1 MAMPDSTNS
10 SAPDNSLLTSSTPMP
25 ITVAT
30 EKSSNLYDGDSLL
43 LNDVAVKWAEAIRI
57 EENKP
62 NEGLYLQIKDN
73 VLGLAD
79 ASEKKVLP
87 VEVDFASPASLYR
100 KQHGGG
106 RKEPIVKAI
115 GLKGN
120 ESWHVVDAT
129 PGLGRD
135 AFVMAGVG
143 CKVTMIE
150 RSPIVAALLE
160 DGIRRLAIH
169 FPELAERI
177 SLQHGNSA
185 EVMQYFEGES
195 VNAIYLDPMFPHKKK
210 SALVKKEMR
219 LFQQLLGHDPDAD
232 ALLPPALKLAT
243 HRVVVK
249 RPNSADV
256 LAGEKPSMAIESKK
270 HRFDVYLCQNK

>member
-1 MAMPDSTNS
+1 MLNSVPLVIAQHSTQ
-10 SAPDNSLLTSSTPMP
+10 DDTSLLNSIGNKWGFPVVSHS
-25 ITVAT
+25 
-30 EKSSNLYDGDSLL
+30 EKP
-43 LNDVAVKWAEAIRI
+43 AE
-57 EENKP
+57 
-62 NEGLYLQIKDN
+62 GFYLQIQN
-73 VLGLAD
+73 GVLGLAD

-120 ESWHVVDAT
+120 EGWHVVDAT

-135 AFVMAGVG
+135 AFVLVSVG

-160 DGIRRLAIH
+160 DCIRRLALS
-169 FPELAERI
+169 FPELAAKM

-185 EVMQYFEGES
+185 EVMQYFTGEN

-232 ALLPPALKLAT
+232 ALLPPALELAT

-270 HRFDVYLCQNK
+270 HRFDVYLCQKP

>member
-1 MAMPDSTNS
+1 MLNSVHLVIAQHSTQ
-10 SAPDNSLLTSSTPMP
+10 DDTSLLNTIGDKWGFPVVSHS
-25 ITVAT
+25 
-30 EKSSNLYDGDSLL
+30 EKP
-43 LNDVAVKWAEAIRI
+43 AE
-57 EENKP
+57 
-62 NEGLYLQIKDN
+62 GFYLQIQN
-73 VLGLAD
+73 GVLGLAD

-120 ESWHVVDAT
+120 EGWHVVDAT

-135 AFVMAGVG
+135 AFVLVSVG

-160 DGIRRLAIH
+160 DGIRRLALS
-169 FPELAERI
+169 FPELAAKM

-185 EVMQYFEGES
+185 EVMQYFTGEN

-270 HRFDVYLCQNK
+270 HRFDVYLCQKP

>member
-1 MAMPDSTNS
+1 MLNSVPLVIAQHSTQ
-10 SAPDNSLLTSSTPMP
+10 DDTSLLNSIGDKWGFPVVSHS
-25 ITVAT
+25 
-30 EKSSNLYDGDSLL
+30 EKP
-43 LNDVAVKWAEAIRI
+43 AE
-57 EENKP
+57 
-62 NEGLYLQIKDN
+62 GFYLQIQN
-73 VLGLAD
+73 GVLGLAD

-120 ESWHVVDAT
+120 EGWHVVDAT

-135 AFVMAGVG
+135 AFVLVSVG

-160 DGIRRLAIH
+160 DGIRRLVLS
-169 FPELAERI
+169 FPELAAKM

-185 EVMQYFEGES
+185 EVMQYFTGEN

-210 SALVKKEMR
+210 SALVKKEVR

-270 HRFDVYLCQNK
+270 HRFDVYLCQKP

>member
-1 MAMPDSTNS
+1 MLNSVPLVLAENS
-10 SAPDNSLLTSSTPMP
+10 SSDDTALVNVVSEKWNFPV
-25 ITVAT
+25 ITHS
-30 EKSSNLYDGDSLL
+30 EKD
-43 LNDVAVKWAEAIRI
+43 
-57 EENKP
+57 
-62 NEGLYLQIKDN
+62 NEGFYLQVRN
-73 VLGLAD
+73 GVLGLAD
-79 ASEKKVLP
+79 ASDKKVLP

-120 ESWHVVDAT
+120 EKWHVVDAT

-135 AFVMAGVG
+135 AFVLVSVG

-160 DGIRRLAIH
+160 DGIRRLALS
-169 FPELAERI
+169 FPELASQM
-177 SLQHGNSA
+177 SLRHGNSA
-185 EVMQYFEGES
+185 EVMQYFSGEN

-232 ALLPPALKLAT
+232 ALLPPALELAT

-256 LAGEKPSMAIESKK
+256 LAGMKASMAIESKK
-270 HRFDVYLCQNK
+270 HRFDVYLCQKNLGE

>member
-1 MAMPDSTNS
+1 MLNHVPLIICDDTNS
-10 SAPDNSLLTSSTPMP
+10 DDAALISAISEKWGFPVVSSS
-25 ITVAT
+25 
-30 EKSSNLYDGDSLL
+30 EKPS
-43 LNDVAVKWAEAIRI
+43 
-57 EENKP
+57 
-62 NEGLYLQIKDN
+62 EGMYLQVQN
-73 VLGLAD
+73 GVLGLAD
-79 ASEKKVLP
+79 AGEKKVNP

-120 ESWHVVDAT
+120 EAWHVVDAT

-135 AFVMAGVG
+135 AFVLVSVG

-150 RSPIVAALLE
+150 RSPVVAALLE
-160 DGIRRLAIH
+160 DGIRRLALS
-169 FPELAERI
+169 FPELAAKM

-185 EVMQYFEGES
+185 EVMQYFTGEN

-256 LAGEKPSMAIESKK
+256 LAGIKASMAIESKK
-270 HRFDVYLCQNK
+270 HRFDVYLCQKNLGE

>member
-1 MAMPDSTNS
+1 MLSQLPIVVA
-10 SAPDNSLLTSSTPMP
+10 SASDDELYEADNQLALSISAKWGFPVLPQN
-25 ITVAT
+25 
-30 EKSSNLYDGDSLL
+30 EKPS
-43 LNDVAVKWAEAIRI
+43 
-57 EENKP
+57 
-62 NEGLYLQIKDN
+62 EGLYLQVYQD

-120 ESWHVVDAT
+120 DAWHVVDAT

-135 AFVMAGVG
+135 AFVLVCVG
-143 CKVTMIE
+143 CSVTMIE
-150 RSPIVAALLE
+150 RSPVVAALLE
-160 DGIRRLAIH
+160 DGIRRLALT
-169 FPELAERI
+169 FPDLANRM

-185 EVMQYFEGES
+185 EVMQYFKGES
-195 VNAIYLDPMFPHKKK
+195 VDAIYLDPMFPHKKK

-232 ALLPPALKLAT
+232 ALLPPALMLAM

-270 HRFDVYLCQNK
+270 HRFDVYLCQKN

>member
-1 MAMPDSTNS
+1 MLNSVPLVIAQHSTQ
-10 SAPDNSLLTSSTPMP
+10 DDTSLLNSIGDKWGFPVVSHS
-25 ITVAT
+25 
-30 EKSSNLYDGDSLL
+30 EKP
-43 LNDVAVKWAEAIRI
+43 AE
-57 EENKP
+57 
-62 NEGLYLQIKDN
+62 GFYLQIQN
-73 VLGLAD
+73 GVLGLAD

-115 GLKGN
+115 GIKGN
-120 ESWHVVDAT
+120 EGWHVVDAT

-135 AFVMAGVG
+135 AFILVSVG

-160 DGIRRLAIH
+160 DGIRRLALS
-169 FPELAERI
+169 FPELAAKM

-185 EVMQYFEGES
+185 EVMQYFTGEN

-270 HRFDVYLCQNK
+270 HRFDVYLCQKP

>member
-1 MAMPDSTNS
+1 MLNSVPLVIAQHSTQ
-10 SAPDNSLLTSSTPMP
+10 DDTSLLNSIGDKWGFPVVSHS
-25 ITVAT
+25 
-30 EKSSNLYDGDSLL
+30 EKP
-43 LNDVAVKWAEAIRI
+43 AE
-57 EENKP
+57 
-62 NEGLYLQIKDN
+62 GVYLQIQN
-73 VLGLAD
+73 GVLGLAD

-120 ESWHVVDAT
+120 EGWHVVDAT

-135 AFVMAGVG
+135 AFVLVSVG

-160 DGIRRLAIH
+160 DGIRRLALS
-169 FPELAERI
+169 FPELAAKM

-185 EVMQYFEGES
+185 EVMQYFTGEN

-270 HRFDVYLCQNK
+270 HRFDVYLCQKP

>member
-1 MAMPDSTNS
+1 MLNTLPLVVT
-10 SAPDNSLLTSSTPMP
+10 SAPADACFDADSDLAKAISDKWGFSYCEN
-25 ITVAT
+25 
-30 EKSSNLYDGDSLL
+30 NLPPADGF
-43 LNDVAVKWAEAIRI
+43 
-57 EENKP
+57 
-62 NEGLYLQIKDN
+62 YLQVHNN
-73 VLGLAD
+73 VLGLSD

-106 RKEPIVKAI
+106 RKEPIVKAV

-120 ESWHVVDAT
+120 EQWHVVDAT

-135 AFVMAGVG
+135 AFVLVSVG
-143 CKVTMIE
+143 CHVTMIE

-160 DGIRRLAIH
+160 DGIRRLQIDY
-169 FPELAERI
+169 PDLASRMT
-177 SLQHGNSA
+177 LQHGNSA
-185 EVMQYFEGES
+185 EVMQYFDGED

-256 LAGEKPSMAIESKK
+256 LAGHKPSMAIESKK
-270 HRFDVYLCQNK
+270 HRFDVYLCQKN

>member
-1 MAMPDSTNS
+1 MAMLNTLPLVVT
-10 SAPDNSLLTSSTPMP
+10 SAPADACFDADSDLAKAISDKWGFSYCEN
-25 ITVAT
+25 
-30 EKSSNLYDGDSLL
+30 NLPPADGF
-43 LNDVAVKWAEAIRI
+43 
-57 EENKP
+57 
-62 NEGLYLQIKDN
+62 YLQVHNN
-73 VLGLAD
+73 VLGLSD

-106 RKEPIVKAI
+106 RKEPIVKAV

-120 ESWHVVDAT
+120 EQWHVVDAT

-135 AFVMAGVG
+135 AFVLVSVG
-143 CKVTMIE
+143 CHVTMIE

-160 DGIRRLAIH
+160 DGIRRLQIDY
-169 FPELAERI
+169 PDLASRMT
-177 SLQHGNSA
+177 LQHGNSA
-185 EVMQYFEGES
+185 EVMQYFDGED

-256 LAGEKPSMAIESKK
+256 LAGHKPSMAIESKK
-270 HRFDVYLCQNK
+270 HRFDVYLCQKN

>member
-1 MAMPDSTNS
+1 MLNSVPLVIAQHSTQ
-10 SAPDNSLLTSSTPMP
+10 DDTSLLNSIGNKWGFPVVSHS
-25 ITVAT
+25 
-30 EKSSNLYDGDSLL
+30 EKP
-43 LNDVAVKWAEAIRI
+43 AE
-57 EENKP
+57 
-62 NEGLYLQIKDN
+62 GFYLQIQN
-73 VLGLAD
+73 GVLGLAD

-120 ESWHVVDAT
+120 EGWHVVDAT

-135 AFVMAGVG
+135 AFVLVSVG

-160 DGIRRLAIH
+160 DGIRRLALS
-169 FPELAERI
+169 FPELAAKM

-185 EVMQYFEGES
+185 EVMQYFTGEN

-232 ALLPPALKLAT
+232 ALLPPALELAT

-256 LAGEKPSMAIESKK
+256 LTGEKPSMAIESKK
-270 HRFDVYLCQNK
+270 HRFDVYLCQKP

>member
-1 MAMPDSTNS
+1 MLNSVPLVIAQHSTQ
-10 SAPDNSLLTSSTPMP
+10 DDTSLLNSIGDKWGFPVVSHS
-25 ITVAT
+25 
-30 EKSSNLYDGDSLL
+30 EKP
-43 LNDVAVKWAEAIRI
+43 AE
-57 EENKP
+57 
-62 NEGLYLQIKDN
+62 GFYLQIQN
-73 VLGLAD
+73 GVLGLAD

-120 ESWHVVDAT
+120 EGWHVVDAT

-135 AFVMAGVG
+135 AFVLVSVG

-160 DGIRRLAIH
+160 DGIRRLALS
-169 FPELAERI
+169 FPELAAKM

-185 EVMQYFEGES
+185 EVMQYFTGEN

-256 LAGEKPSMAIESKK
+256 LAGEKPSIAIESKK
-270 HRFDVYLCQNK
+270 HRFDVYLCQKP

>member
-1 MAMPDSTNS
+1 MLNSVPLVIAQHSTQ
-10 SAPDNSLLTSSTPMP
+10 DDTSLLNSIGDKWGFPVVSHS
-25 ITVAT
+25 
-30 EKSSNLYDGDSLL
+30 EKP
-43 LNDVAVKWAEAIRI
+43 AE
-57 EENKP
+57 
-62 NEGLYLQIKDN
+62 GFYLQIQN
-73 VLGLAD
+73 GVLGLAY

-120 ESWHVVDAT
+120 EGWHVVDAT

-135 AFVMAGVG
+135 AFVLVSVG

-160 DGIRRLAIH
+160 DGIRRLALS
-169 FPELAERI
+169 FPELAAKM

-185 EVMQYFEGES
+185 EVMQYFTGEN

-270 HRFDVYLCQNK
+270 HRFDVYLCQKP

>member
-1 MAMPDSTNS
+1 MLNSVPLVIAQHSTQ
-10 SAPDNSLLTSSTPMP
+10 DDTSLLNSIGDKWGFPVVSHS
-25 ITVAT
+25 
-30 EKSSNLYDGDSLL
+30 EKP
-43 LNDVAVKWAEAIRI
+43 AE
-57 EENKP
+57 
-62 NEGLYLQIKDN
+62 GFYLQIQN
-73 VLGLAD
+73 GVLGLAD

-120 ESWHVVDAT
+120 EGWHVVDAT

-135 AFVMAGVG
+135 AFVLVSVG

-160 DGIRRLAIH
+160 DGIRRLALS
-169 FPELAERI
+169 FPELAAKM

-185 EVMQYFEGES
+185 EVMQYFTGEN

-219 LFQQLLGHDPDAD
+219 LFQQLLGHAPDAD

-270 HRFDVYLCQNK
+270 HRFDVYLCQKP

>member
-1 MAMPDSTNS
+1 MLNSVPLVIAQHSTQ
-10 SAPDNSLLTSSTPMP
+10 DDTSLLNSIGDKWGFPVVSHS
-25 ITVAT
+25 
-30 EKSSNLYDGDSLL
+30 EKP
-43 LNDVAVKWAEAIRI
+43 AE
-57 EENKP
+57 
-62 NEGLYLQIKDN
+62 GFYLQIQN
-73 VLGLAD
+73 GVLGLAD

-120 ESWHVVDAT
+120 EGWHVVDAT

-135 AFVMAGVG
+135 AFVLVSVG

-160 DGIRRLAIH
+160 DGIRRLVLS
-169 FPELAERI
+169 FPELAAKM

-185 EVMQYFEGES
+185 EVMQYFTGEN

-232 ALLPPALKLAT
+232 ALLPPALELAT

-270 HRFDVYLCQNK
+270 HRFDVYLCQKP

>member
-1 MAMPDSTNS
+1 MLNVLPLVVTTNTAS
-10 SAPDNSLLTSSTPMP
+10 LHYAADTQLANSIADKWGFP
-25 ITVAT
+25 ITRDEDKPT
-30 EKSSNLYDGDSLL
+30 EGFYLL
-43 LNDVAVKWAEAIRI
+43 VS
-57 EENKP
+57 
-62 NEGLYLQIKDN
+62 DN

-87 VEVDFASPASLYR
+87 IVVDFASPASLYR

-106 RKEPIVKAI
+106 RKEPIVKAV

-120 ESWHVVDAT
+120 EQWHVVDAT

-135 AFVMAGVG
+135 AFVLVSVG

-160 DGIRRLAIH
+160 DGIRRLAIN
-169 FPELAERI
+169 FPELAQRMA
-177 SLQHGNSA
+177 LQHGNSA
-185 EVMQYFEGES
+185 EVMQYFSGEH
-195 VNAIYLDPMFPHKKK
+195 VNAVYLDPMFPHKKK

-232 ALLPPALKLAT
+232 ALLAPALGLAT

-270 HRFDVYLCQNK
+270 HRFDVYLCQKN

>member
-1 MAMPDSTNS
+1 MLNSVPLVIAQHSTQ
-10 SAPDNSLLTSSTPMP
+10 DDTSLLNSIGNKWGFPVVSHS
-25 ITVAT
+25 
-30 EKSSNLYDGDSLL
+30 EKP
-43 LNDVAVKWAEAIRI
+43 AE
-57 EENKP
+57 
-62 NEGLYLQIKDN
+62 GFYLQIQN
-73 VLGLAD
+73 GVLGLAD

-120 ESWHVVDAT
+120 EGWHVVDAT

-135 AFVMAGVG
+135 AFVLVSVG

-160 DGIRRLAIH
+160 DGIRRLALS
-169 FPELAERI
+169 FPELAAKM

-185 EVMQYFEGES
+185 EVMQYFTGED

-270 HRFDVYLCQNK
+270 HRFDVYLCQKP

>member
-1 MAMPDSTNS
+1 MLSQLPIVVA
-10 SAPDNSLLTSSTPMP
+10 SASDDELYEADNHLALTISAKWGFPVLP
-25 ITVAT
+25 HN
-30 EKSSNLYDGDSLL
+30 EKPS
-43 LNDVAVKWAEAIRI
+43 
-57 EENKP
+57 
-62 NEGLYLQIKDN
+62 EGLYLRVYQD

-106 RKEPIVKAI
+106 RKEAIVKAI

-120 ESWHVVDAT
+120 DAWHVVDAT

-135 AFVMAGVG
+135 AFVLVSVG
-143 CKVTMIE
+143 CSVTMIE
-150 RSPIVAALLE
+150 RSPVVAALLE
-160 DGIRRLAIH
+160 DGIRRLALT
-169 FPELAERI
+169 FPDLANRM

-185 EVMQYFEGES
+185 EVMQYFKGES
-195 VNAIYLDPMFPHKKK
+195 VDAIYLDPMFPHKKK

-232 ALLPPALKLAT
+232 ALLPPALMLAT

-270 HRFDVYLCQNK
+270 HRFDVYLCQKN

>member
-1 MAMPDSTNS
+1 MLSCLPVVVKNPSDTADSALAS
-10 SAPDNSLLTSSTPMP
+10 SISD
-25 ITVAT
+25 
-30 EKSSNLYDGDSLL
+30 
-43 LNDVAVKWAEAIRI
+43 KWAFPIIDEDNI
-57 EENKP
+57 P
-62 NEGLYLQIKDN
+62 GEGFYLQIEHN

-79 ASEKKVLP
+79 AGDKKVLP
-87 VEVDFASPASLYR
+87 IEVDFASPASLYR

-115 GLKGN
+115 GIKGN
-120 ESWHVVDAT
+120 TQWHVVDAT

-135 AFVMAGVG
+135 AFVLVSVG
-143 CKVTMIE
+143 CKVTLIE

-160 DGIRRLAIH
+160 DGIRRLAH
-169 FPELAERI
+169 TYPELAARMT
-177 SLQHGNSA
+177 LQHGNSA
-185 EVMQYFEGES
+185 EVMQYFDGGS
-195 VNAIYLDPMFPHKKK
+195 VDAIYLDPMFPHKKK

-256 LAGEKPSMAIESKK
+256 LAGVKASMAIESKK
-270 HRFDVYLCQNK
+270 HRFDVYLCQQNLGE

>member
-1 MAMPDSTNS
+1 M
-10 SAPDNSLLTSSTPMP
+10 PDNSPSSSTPSSIP
-25 ITVAT
+25 LVLAT
-30 EKSSNLYDGDSLL
+30 PEDSKFYESDCLLTKSLAEKWHHALH
-43 LNDVAVKWAEAIRI
+43 AR
-57 EENKP
+57 EEKP
-62 NEGLYLQIKDN
+62 ESGLYLQIHNN

-120 ESWHVVDAT
+120 DSWHVIDAT

-135 AFVMAGVG
+135 AFVLASVG

-160 DGIRRLAIH
+160 DGIRRLKLDY
-169 FPELAERI
+169 PDLADLL

-185 EVMQYFEGES
+185 DVMQYFEGES

-232 ALLPPALKLAT
+232 ALLSPARKLAT

-249 RPNSADV
+249 RPNSAEV
-256 LAGEKPSMAIESKK
+256 LAGENPTMAIESKK
-270 HRFDVYLCQNK
+270 HRFDVYLCNNN

>member
-1 MAMPDSTNS
+1 MLNSVPLVIAQHSTQ
-10 SAPDNSLLTSSTPMP
+10 DDTSLLNSIGDKWGFPVVSHS
-25 ITVAT
+25 
-30 EKSSNLYDGDSLL
+30 EKP
-43 LNDVAVKWAEAIRI
+43 AE
-57 EENKP
+57 
-62 NEGLYLQIKDN
+62 GFYLQIQN
-73 VLGLAD
+73 GVLGLAD

-120 ESWHVVDAT
+120 EGWHVVDAT

-135 AFVMAGVG
+135 AFVLVSVG

-160 DGIRRLAIH
+160 DGIRRLVLS
-169 FPELAERI
+169 FPELAAKM

-185 EVMQYFEGES
+185 EVMQYFTGEN

-270 HRFDVYLCQNK
+270 HRFDVYLCQKP

>member
-1 MAMPDSTNS
+1 MPDSTNS
-10 SAPDNSLLTSSTPMP
+10 SASDNSLTVSSTPMP

-30 EKSSNLYDGDSLL
+30 DTSSNLYESDCRL
-43 LNDVAVKWAEAIRI
+43 VKDLAAKWPEAIRT
-57 EENKP
+57 EDSKP
-62 NEGLYLQIKDN
+62 NDGLYLQVKDN
-73 VLGLAD
+73 VIGLAD
-79 ASEKKVLP
+79 ANEKKVLP
-87 VEVDFASPASLYR
+87 VEVDFASPASMYR

-135 AFVMAGVG
+135 AFVLASVG

-160 DGIRRLAIH
+160 DGIRRLAID

-185 EVMQYFEGES
+185 KVMQYFEGES

-232 ALLPPALKLAT
+232 ALLQPALGLAT

>member
-1 MAMPDSTNS
+1 MLNSVPLVIAQHSTQ
-10 SAPDNSLLTSSTPMP
+10 DDTSLLNSIGNKWGFPVVSHS
-25 ITVAT
+25 
-30 EKSSNLYDGDSLL
+30 EKP
-43 LNDVAVKWAEAIRI
+43 AE
-57 EENKP
+57 
-62 NEGLYLQIKDN
+62 GFYLQIQN
-73 VLGLAD
+73 GVLGLAD

-120 ESWHVVDAT
+120 EGWHVVDAT

-135 AFVMAGVG
+135 AFVLVSVG

-160 DGIRRLAIH
+160 DGIRRLALS
-169 FPELAERI
+169 FPELAAKM

-185 EVMQYFEGES
+185 EVMQYFTGEN

-232 ALLPPALKLAT
+232 ALLPPALELAT

-270 HRFDVYLCQNK
+270 HRFDVYLCQKP

>member
-1 MAMPDSTNS
+1 MLNSVPLVIAQHSTQ
-10 SAPDNSLLTSSTPMP
+10 DDTSLLNSIGNKWGFPVVSHS
-25 ITVAT
+25 
-30 EKSSNLYDGDSLL
+30 EKP
-43 LNDVAVKWAEAIRI
+43 AE
-57 EENKP
+57 
-62 NEGLYLQIKDN
+62 GFYLQIQN
-73 VLGLAD
+73 GVLGLAD

-120 ESWHVVDAT
+120 EGWHVVDAT

-135 AFVMAGVG
+135 AFVLVSVG

-160 DGIRRLAIH
+160 DGIRRLALS
-169 FPELAERI
+169 FPELAAKM

-185 EVMQYFEGES
+185 EVMQYFTGEN

-270 HRFDVYLCQNK
+270 HRFDVYLCQKI

>member
-1 MAMPDSTNS
+1 MLNSVPLVIAQHSTQ
-10 SAPDNSLLTSSTPMP
+10 DDTSLLNSIGNKWGFPVVSHS
-25 ITVAT
+25 
-30 EKSSNLYDGDSLL
+30 EKP
-43 LNDVAVKWAEAIRI
+43 AE
-57 EENKP
+57 
-62 NEGLYLQIKDN
+62 GFYLQIQN
-73 VLGLAD
+73 GVLGLAD

-120 ESWHVVDAT
+120 EGWHVVDAT

-135 AFVMAGVG
+135 AFVLVSVG

-160 DGIRRLAIH
+160 DGIRRLALS
-169 FPELAERI
+169 FPELAAKM

-185 EVMQYFEGES
+185 EVMQYFTGEN

-243 HRVVVK
+243 HGVVVK

-270 HRFDVYLCQNK
+270 HRFDVYLCQKP

>member
-1 MAMPDSTNS
+1 MLNSVPLVIAQHSTQ
-10 SAPDNSLLTSSTPMP
+10 DDTSLLNSIGDKWGFPVVSHS
-25 ITVAT
+25 
-30 EKSSNLYDGDSLL
+30 EKP
-43 LNDVAVKWAEAIRI
+43 AE
-57 EENKP
+57 
-62 NEGLYLQIKDN
+62 GFYFQIQN
-73 VLGLAD
+73 GVLGLAD

-120 ESWHVVDAT
+120 EGWHVVDAT

-135 AFVMAGVG
+135 AFVLVSVG

-160 DGIRRLAIH
+160 DGIRRLALS
-169 FPELAERI
+169 FPELAAKM

-185 EVMQYFEGES
+185 EVMQYFTGEN

-270 HRFDVYLCQNK
+270 HRFDVYLCQKP

>member
-1 MAMPDSTNS
+1 MLNSVPLVIAQHSTQ
-10 SAPDNSLLTSSTPMP
+10 DDTSLLNSIGDKWGFPVVSHS
-25 ITVAT
+25 
-30 EKSSNLYDGDSLL
+30 EKP
-43 LNDVAVKWAEAIRI
+43 AE
-57 EENKP
+57 
-62 NEGLYLQIKDN
+62 GFYLQIQN
-73 VLGLAD
+73 GVLGLAD

-120 ESWHVVDAT
+120 EGWHVVDAT

-135 AFVMAGVG
+135 AFVLVSVG

-160 DGIRRLAIH
+160 DGIRRLALS
-169 FPELAERI
+169 FPELAAKI

-185 EVMQYFEGES
+185 EVMQYFTGEN

-270 HRFDVYLCQNK
+270 HRFDVYLCQKP

>member
-1 MAMPDSTNS
+1 MLNSVPLVIAQHSTQ
-10 SAPDNSLLTSSTPMP
+10 DDTSLLNSIGNKWGFPVVSHS
-25 ITVAT
+25 
-30 EKSSNLYDGDSLL
+30 EKP
-43 LNDVAVKWAEAIRI
+43 AE
-57 EENKP
+57 
-62 NEGLYLQIKDN
+62 GFYLQIQN
-73 VLGLAD
+73 GVLGLAD

-120 ESWHVVDAT
+120 EGWHVVDAT

-135 AFVMAGVG
+135 AFVLVSVG

-160 DGIRRLAIH
+160 DGIRRLALS
-169 FPELAERI
+169 FPELAAKM

-185 EVMQYFEGES
+185 EVMQYFTGEN

-219 LFQQLLGHDPDAD
+219 LFQQL
-232 ALLPPALKLAT
+232 LKLAT

-270 HRFDVYLCQNK
+270 HRFDVYLCQKP

>member
-1 MAMPDSTNS
+1 MLSQLPIVVA
-10 SAPDNSLLTSSTPMP
+10 SASDDELYKTDNQLALNISAKWGFPVL
-25 ITVAT
+25 AHN
-30 EKSSNLYDGDSLL
+30 EKPS
-43 LNDVAVKWAEAIRI
+43 
-57 EENKP
+57 
-62 NEGLYLQIKDN
+62 EGLYLQVYQD

-120 ESWHVVDAT
+120 DAWHVVDAT

-135 AFVMAGVG
+135 AFVLVSVG
-143 CKVTMIE
+143 CSVTMIE
-150 RSPIVAALLE
+150 RSPVVAALLE
-160 DGIRRLAIH
+160 DGIRRLALT
-169 FPELAERI
+169 FPDLASRM

-185 EVMQYFEGES
+185 EVMQYFKGES
-195 VNAIYLDPMFPHKKK
+195 VDAIYLDPMFPHKKK

-232 ALLPPALKLAT
+232 ALLPPALTLAT

-270 HRFDVYLCQNK
+270 HRFDVYLCQKN

>member
-1 MAMPDSTNS
+1 MLNSVPLVIAQHSTQ
-10 SAPDNSLLTSSTPMP
+10 DDTSLLNSIGNKWGFPVVSHS
-25 ITVAT
+25 
-30 EKSSNLYDGDSLL
+30 EKP
-43 LNDVAVKWAEAIRI
+43 AE
-57 EENKP
+57 
-62 NEGLYLQIKDN
+62 GFYLQIQN
-73 VLGLAD
+73 GVLGLAD

-120 ESWHVVDAT
+120 EGWHVVDAT

-135 AFVMAGVG
+135 AFVLVSVG

-160 DGIRRLAIH
+160 DGIRRLALS
-169 FPELAERI
+169 FPELAAKM

-185 EVMQYFEGES
+185 EVMQYFSGEN

-270 HRFDVYLCQNK
+270 HRFDVYLCQKP